1 MELIKI
7 GKIGKTHGFKGHLK
21 VLIDEFYMQDF
32 EDMKVVFIQQLPY
45 FILHKDINT
54 TSQVII
60 LLEDIDTKEKA
71 QRLQGKELYA
81 KDDDLTEIL
90 DEAAYQE
97 LIGFE
102 IIDKNQGIIGK
113 IEQIIE
119 MPFQVMAQLFKDKKE
134 ILVPLNDNFI
144 LNINTAKK
152 QVEMQ
157 LPDGFL
163 AIFN

>member
-60 LLEDIDTKEKA
+60 LLEDIDTKDCE
-71 QRLQGKELYA
+71 
-81 KDDDLTEIL
+81 
-90 DEAAYQE
+90 
-97 LIGFE
+97 F
-102 IIDKNQGIIGK
+102 
-113 IEQIIE
+113 
-119 MPFQVMAQLFKDKKE
+119 
-134 ILVPLNDNFI
+134 
-144 LNINTAKK
+144 
-152 QVEMQ
+152 
-157 LPDGFL
+157 
-163 AIFN
+163 